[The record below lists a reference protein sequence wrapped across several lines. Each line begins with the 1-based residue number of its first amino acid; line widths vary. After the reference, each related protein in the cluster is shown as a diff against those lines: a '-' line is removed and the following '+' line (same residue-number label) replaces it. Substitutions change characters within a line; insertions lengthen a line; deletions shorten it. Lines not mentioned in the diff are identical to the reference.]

1 MPKVSIIVPIYNVE
15 GYIEKCLE
23 TLINQTLEDIE
34 IILVNDGSTDNSE
47 LIAKR
52 FFEKYP
58 EKIVYLEKENGGL
71 SDARNY
77 GIPYAKGEYIAFLDS
92 DDYVEKNM
100 YEEMYELAKRENSD
114 MVQCN
119 FYWEYPDKNKR
130 KIADLKEYSGKK
142 EMLVKTRVEAWN
154 KLIRREILIRNSE
167 IRFPKGLRYED
178 VEFTYKL
185 VPYVEKVSILNKP
198 FIHYIQRGNSISNTQ
213 NERTKEIFDVL
224 DNVIEF
230 YKGKNLYEEYKEE
243 LEYVYVKT
251 VFCRSLFR
259 MVKIQEENIQSQLLD
274 KTWENVNTKFPDWKK
289 NCILK
294 KNKSLKDLY
303 LKTINKTTYKIYC
316 TILGLI

>member
-34 IILVNDGSTDNSE
+34 VILVNDGSTDNSE
-47 LIAKR
+47 LIAKK

-58 EKIVYLEKENGGL
+58 GKIVYLEKENGGL

-274 KTWENVNTKFPDWKK
+274 KTWENVNTKFRDWKK